1 MTMNRKILL
10 AALALFSLGATACG
24 RPFDVKT
31 APGFIELDDQ
41 APAYDYRAMTPE
53 GVVFGVRA
61 VDVDDKGDIAFWARA
76 ITLRFRQANGYAL
89 VDTKDVESRDKTP
102 GKELDFGHD
111 ENGKPFT
118 YRVRLFRAQNRLFIA
133 EAGGTKEQMERYKDT
148 VDWMLSSV
156 RVKCGALVA
165 PVLAS
170 HTCNKW

>member
-1 MTMNRKILL
+1 MNKKTLL
-10 AALALFSLGATACG
+10 AALALLSLATAACG

-41 APAYDYRAMTPE
+41 APSYDYRAMTPE
-53 GVVFGVRA
+53 GVVFAVRA

-76 ITLRFRQANGYAL
+76 ITLRFRQSNGYAL
-89 VDTKDVESRDKTP
+89 VDTKDIESRDKTP

-111 ENGKPFT
+111 ESGKPFT
-118 YRVRLFRAQNRLFIA
+118 YRVRLYRAQSRLFIA

-156 RVKCGALVA
+156 RVKCGSIVA

>member
-1 MTMNRKILL
+1 MTMNRRFLL
-10 AALALFSLGATACG
+10 AAFALSALGATACG

-41 APAYDYRAMTPE
+41 APSYDYRAMTPE
-53 GVVFGVRA
+53 GVVMGVRA
-61 VDVDDKGDIAFWARA
+61 LDVDDKGDLAFWARA

-89 VDTKDVESRDKTP
+89 VGTSDVESRDKTA

-111 ENGKPFT
+111 ESGKPYT
-118 YRVRLFRAQNRLFIA
+118 YRVRLFRSQNRLFIA

-148 VDWMLSSV
+148 IDWMLSSV
-156 RVKCGALVA
+156 RVKCGSFLY
-165 PVLAS
+165 PELAS

>member
-1 MTMNRKILL
+1 MTMNRRLSL
-10 AALALFSLGATACG
+10 AALALCALATTACG

-41 APAYDYRAMTPE
+41 APSYDYRAMSPE
-53 GVVFGVRA
+53 GVVMGVRA
-61 VDVDDKGDIAFWARA
+61 IDVDDKGDLAFWARA

-111 ENGKPFT
+111 ESGKPFT
-118 YRVRLFRAQNRLFIA
+118 YRVRLFRAQSRLFIA

-156 RVKCGALVA
+156 RVKCGSFLY
-165 PVLAS
+165 PELAS